1 MLVPGR
7 TRKPMWSSFHRM
19 DELEESWTG
28 HIVVGSNKV
37 TNDSL
42 SLNDE
47 RPDMPRKSS
56 TNSLKEP
63 MALADLTGPTWFFM
77 IRFL

>member
-1 MLVPGR
+1 MQVPGR

-42 SLNDE
+42 SLDDE
-47 RPDMPRKSS
+47 RP
-56 TNSLKEP
+56 
-63 MALADLTGPTWFFM
+63 
-77 IRFL
+77 